1 MGLAE
6 RRRIAAIGEH
16 VKQAQAELNEVVGYL
31 MPLNCDLG
39 CFPEIPE
46 VLDCYDY
53 YKDYCFPMIIRI
65 FQDVCRDDLGRQ
77 AVKDKI
83 SSVVVANTST
93 GPQDPGQ
100 MDVALEGGVLTIR
113 YGFYGYSDKVWGE
126 DPLRTA
132 IENLL

>member
-6 RRRIAAIGEH
+6 RRRIAAIGED
-16 VKQAQAELNEVVGYL
+16 VKQAQVQLNEVVGY
-31 MPLNCDLG
+31 PLPLHCDLG
-39 CFPEIPE
+39 CFPEVPA
-46 VLDCYDY
+46 VLDCYDA

-83 SSVVVANTST
+83 SSVVVSNTST
-93 GPQDPGQ
+93 GAEDPGT
-100 MDVALEGGVLTIR
+100 MA
-113 YGFYGYSDKVWGE
+113 VWGE
-126 DPLRTA
+126 DPLRKA